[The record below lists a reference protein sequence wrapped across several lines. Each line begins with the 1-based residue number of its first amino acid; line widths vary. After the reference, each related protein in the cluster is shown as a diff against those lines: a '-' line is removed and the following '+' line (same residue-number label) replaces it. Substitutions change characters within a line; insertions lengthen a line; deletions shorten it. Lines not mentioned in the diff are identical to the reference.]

1 LAHCFL
7 IWSFYSLPTINQ
19 QVLKTLEDRGTVS
32 KTREDIETFVTAI
45 KSELSVTKEETLQL
59 INHAPST
66 ILDAYLCL
74 EQAIFDDRISE
85 DQLDRVVELV
95 NQYLLQ

>member
-1 LAHCFL
+1 M
-7 IWSFYSLPTINQ
+7 
-19 QVLKTLEDRGTVS
+19 LKTLVDRGTVS
-32 KTREDIETFVTAI
+32 KTREEIEIFVAAI
-45 KSELSVTKEETLQL
+45 KAELPVTKEETLQL

-74 EQAIFDDRISE
+74 EQAITDERIAE

-95 NQYLLQ
+95 NQHLLQ